1 MMMRDFTLRLS
12 FGDGQPIA
20 EIIKAK
26 NGVIARDIA
35 MSKYPAARN
44 VYIVSTT
51 QTEDHPLF
59 GQIVEEPMLKSTA
72 LDFAPLH
79 MPSRDR
85 NHRVAEC
92 LALRKEGKSH
102 LTIAGTLG
110 VAKTT
115 VGRWIKQ
122 YG

>member
-1 MMMRDFTLRLS
+1 MMRDFTLRLS
-12 FGDGQPIA
+12 FGDGQPI
-20 EIIKAK
+20 ETIIKAK
-26 NGVIARDIA
+26 NGMMARDVI

-44 VYIVSTT
+44 VYIVSAT

-59 GQIVEEPMLKSTA
+59 GQVIKKPVFEPTV
-72 LDFAPLH
+72 LDFVFPR
-79 MPSRDR
+79 MPPRDR
-85 NHRVAEC
+85 SHRVAEC

-102 LTIAGTLG
+102 LAIAGTLG

>member
-12 FGDGQPIA
+12 FGDGQPIE

-59 GQIVEEPMLKSTA
+59 GQIV
-72 LDFAPLH
+72 
-79 MPSRDR
+79 
-85 NHRVAEC
+85 
-92 LALRKEGKSH
+92 
-102 LTIAGTLG
+102 
-110 VAKTT
+110 
-115 VGRWIKQ
+115 
-122 YG
+122 